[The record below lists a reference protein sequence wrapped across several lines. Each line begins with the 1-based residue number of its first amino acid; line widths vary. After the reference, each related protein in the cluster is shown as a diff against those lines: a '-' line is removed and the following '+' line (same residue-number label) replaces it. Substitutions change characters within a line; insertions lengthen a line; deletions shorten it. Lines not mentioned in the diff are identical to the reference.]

1 MKILLL
7 TPPLTQL
14 NMAYPATAQLTGF
27 LKTRHIEVAQADL
40 GIELIETLFKKE
52 NIRKIFELA
61 GEQKL
66 SKRAQNHSEQC
77 RFLHTQCRTNHCFPF
92 GTRSYSCTSLQP
104 TRFLACGR

>member
-40 GIELIETLFKKE
+40 GIELIEVLFKKE
-52 NIRKIFELA
+52 NIRLA
-61 GEQKL
+61 GAVDGGVVMLGQRTSKFGKKEFSEWLEYLHYLAARYDVKL
-66 SKRAQNHSEQC
+66 RAD
-77 RFLHTQCRTNHCFPF
+77 
-92 GTRSYSCTSLQP
+92 
-104 TRFLACGR
+104 